1 MGVEMGAPFSLSGP
15 FISPEELA
23 SSLGSSA
30 PWESPGFPGLPASQR
45 SQWLFLLELV

>member
-1 MGVEMGAPFSLSGP
+1 MGVEMGVPFSLSGP